1 MEEIAQAL
9 GVSAITVRRDLRMAE
24 AWLRNEMRAR

>member
-9 GVSAITVRRDLRMAE
+9 EVSPVTVRRDLRMAE
-24 AWLRNEMRAR
+24 AWLHNQMRNE